1 MWHQKLKE
9 WIAHPLFLLLVGALI
24 SSYLI
29 PSWTRRWQDHQKELE
44 LKVALIRE
52 INDSIMNMIMRIEVV
67 EILAITKQDKEKEYE
82 DMQSYY
88 KKWIVE
94 KEVIGSNIQAF
105 FPDNI
110 QIGRKWTD
118 LTTIVYLLEALS
130 EVGNGEKNETRKNK
144 LRQIQKLIPKE
155 RSSVDLEELSQ
166 RNIDNWLELKR
177 LTVSLKNELVNAI
190 SKSRVSSF

>member
-67 EILAITKQDKEKEYE
+67 EILAITKQGKEKEYE

-88 KKWIVE
+88 KKWMVE

-105 FPDNI
+105 FPDI
-110 QIGRKWTD
+110 IEIGRKWSD

-130 EVGNGEKNETRKNK
+130 EVGNGEKIGTRKNT
-144 LRQIQKLIPKE
+144 LRKIQKLIPKE
-155 RSSVDLEELSQ
+155 RSFVDLGELSQ

-190 SKSRVSSF
+190 SKSRVLSF